1 MKQIYLKKYTKN
13 EHKNSDLSDPAIF
26 CLPHVKNLHNND
38 LFLTTTAV
46 DLRSRL
52 DFFSANLKQR
62 GVRLLKSEVKKK
74 HSLRET
80 CQSGQILLVTPNK
93 LKAQLPKNCVP
104 KSFFVVLFYI

>member
-62 GVRLLKSEVKKK
+62 GVRLLKSEVKKNIVYVRHTHK
-74 HSLRET
+74 SEQQDSVDQEIET
-80 CQSGQILLVTPNK
+80 EIK
-93 LKAQLPKNCVP
+93 
-104 KSFFVVLFYI
+104 FF